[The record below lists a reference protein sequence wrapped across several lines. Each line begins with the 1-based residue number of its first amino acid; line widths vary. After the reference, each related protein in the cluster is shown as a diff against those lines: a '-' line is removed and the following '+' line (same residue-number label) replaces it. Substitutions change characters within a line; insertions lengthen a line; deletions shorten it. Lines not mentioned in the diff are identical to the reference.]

1 MERGAREGDTRTSLD
16 KLDEINRLCK
26 ELGVD
31 TAPACVENVWL
42 VPISSWYH
50 ASFDRYT
57 SLSFVH
63 SLSLSLTLLTPLSR
77 FSFSQ
82 ATGVGGRSSGH
93 QGDDRFQGLPLAS
106 VGGPSRR

>member
-1 MERGAREGDTRTSLD
+1 MERGGREGDTRTSLD

-63 SLSLSLTLLTPLSR
+63 SLSHLADAALSLLLLTGNRS
-77 FSFSQ
+77 
-82 ATGVGGRSSGH
+82 GRALFRSP
-93 QGDDRFQGLPLAS
+93 R
-106 VGGPSRR
+106 

>member
-1 MERGAREGDTRTSLD
+1 MEREAREGDTRTSLD

-57 SLSFVH
+57 SLSFV
-63 SLSLSLTLLTPLSR
+63 LSLSLLADAALSLLLLTGNRS
-77 FSFSQ
+77 
-82 ATGVGGRSSGH
+82 GRALFRSP
-93 QGDDRFQGLPLAS
+93 R
-106 VGGPSRR
+106 

>member
-57 SLSFVH
+57 SLSFV
-63 SLSLSLTLLTPLSR
+63 LSLSLLADAALSLLLLTGNRS
-77 FSFSQ
+77 
-82 ATGVGGRSSGH
+82 GRALFRSP
-93 QGDDRFQGLPLAS
+93 R
-106 VGGPSRR
+106 

>member
-1 MERGAREGDTRTSLD
+1 VERGGREGDTRTSLD

-63 SLSLSLTLLTPLSR
+63 SLSLSLLADAALSLLLLTGNRS
-77 FSFSQ
+77 
-82 ATGVGGRSSGH
+82 GRALFRSP
-93 QGDDRFQGLPLAS
+93 R
-106 VGGPSRR
+106 

>member
-63 SLSLSLTLLTPLSR
+63 SLSLSHLADAALSLFLLTGNRS
-77 FSFSQ
+77 
-82 ATGVGGRSSGH
+82 GRALFRSP
-93 QGDDRFQGLPLAS
+93 R
-106 VGGPSRR
+106 

>member
-16 KLDEINRLCK
+16 KLDEINRLCE

-63 SLSLSLTLLTPLSR
+63 SLSLSHLADAALSLLLLTGNRS
-77 FSFSQ
+77 
-82 ATGVGGRSSGH
+82 GRALFRSP
-93 QGDDRFQGLPLAS
+93 R
-106 VGGPSRR
+106 

>member
-63 SLSLSLTLLTPLSR
+63 SLSLSHLADAALSLLLLTGNRS
-77 FSFSQ
+77 
-82 ATGVGGRSSGH
+82 GRALFRSP
-93 QGDDRFQGLPLAS
+93 R
-106 VGGPSRR
+106 

>member
-1 MERGAREGDTRTSLD
+1 MERGGREGDTRTSLD

-63 SLSLSLTLLTPLSR
+63 SLSLSLLADAALSLLLLTGNRS
-77 FSFSQ
+77 
-82 ATGVGGRSSGH
+82 GRALFRSP
-93 QGDDRFQGLPLAS
+93 R
-106 VGGPSRR
+106 

>member
-1 MERGAREGDTRTSLD
+1 VERGAREGDTRTSLD

-63 SLSLSLTLLTPLSR
+63 SLSLSLLADAALSLLLLTGNRS
-77 FSFSQ
+77 
-82 ATGVGGRSSGH
+82 GRALFRSP
-93 QGDDRFQGLPLAS
+93 R
-106 VGGPSRR
+106 

>member
-63 SLSLSLTLLTPLSR
+63 SLSLSLLADAALSLLLLTGNRS
-77 FSFSQ
+77 
-82 ATGVGGRSSGH
+82 GRALFRSP
-93 QGDDRFQGLPLAS
+93 R
-106 VGGPSRR
+106 

>member
-63 SLSLSLTLLTPLSR
+63 SLSLSHLADAALSLLLLTGNRS
-77 FSFSQ
+77 
-82 ATGVGGRSSGH
+82 GRALVRSP
-93 QGDDRFQGLPLAS
+93 R
-106 VGGPSRR
+106 

>member
-63 SLSLSLTLLTPLSR
+63 TLSLSHLADAALSLLLLTGNRS
-77 FSFSQ
+77 
-82 ATGVGGRSSGH
+82 GRALFRSP
-93 QGDDRFQGLPLAS
+93 R
-106 VGGPSRR
+106 